1 MIHFDMDCEPA
12 NDIVVLRI
20 LDNDTLSS
28 KQGGF
33 VIGDEV
39 LRNLRIGLYQILKI
53 GKDAKE
59 NTGLDVGAYVFADKL
74 ASFYHTTPI
83 CLMRYN
89 ALVMET
95 NLEKTKY
102 RALGGRCIV
111 QEFSLGE
118 SESGGFVIPT
128 SDELRIGVIK
138 SITPPYE
145 GKDNASEFKVGDKIL
160 LTKDERDA
168 LYGFKGDKDLDPSKP
183 IYIYKTDAIIAKVND

>member
-111 QEFSLGE
+111 QEFSRLMKERTMPPNSRLETRFCSRRTNGMLCMDSRE
-118 SESGGFVIPT
+118 TKTLTHPSPYT
-128 SDELRIGVIK
+128 STRRTQ
-138 SITPPYE
+138 S
-145 GKDNASEFKVGDKIL
+145 
-160 LTKDERDA
+160 
-168 LYGFKGDKDLDPSKP
+168 
-183 IYIYKTDAIIAKVND
+183 